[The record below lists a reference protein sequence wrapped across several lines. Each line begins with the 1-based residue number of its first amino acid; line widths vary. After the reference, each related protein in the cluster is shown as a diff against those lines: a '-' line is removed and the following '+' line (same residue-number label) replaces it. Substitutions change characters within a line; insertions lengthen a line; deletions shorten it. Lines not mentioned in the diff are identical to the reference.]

1 MLPLRSRKERYK
13 SFRRVFK
20 EKLFEGG
27 RDFFARIRIK
37 TNMGDINANKLSGDE
52 CVGCSVQPPPPL
64 SPPPPALESVE
75 AETSDSELLG
85 TVVGAGTGTGTEEEV
100 GSTIGSE
107 STEKGVSK
115 S

>member
-1 MLPLRSRKERYK
+1 
-13 SFRRVFK
+13 
-20 EKLFEGG
+20 
-27 RDFFARIRIK
+27 
-37 TNMGDINANKLSGDE
+37 MGDINANKLSGDE

-115 S
+115 SGGVSGTGVVDIGFGIPNNCS